1 MSISVR
7 DWKRPT
13 EMGHSPLYRVRQRSV
28 LFRVGAQK
36 PEHDHL
42 VRTFVRLFV
51 EQVPPVR
58 EQVVGGG
65 RPALRIRPAVDQHSG
80 GRFGHRE
87 ALGGEFGI
95 GAIHEVFALG
105 CLYFVFG
112 MDGMN
117 VIVHPGAVEDEE
129 TVRGIRSSEIL
140 EL

>member
-1 MSISVR
+1 M
-7 DWKRPT
+7 
-13 EMGHSPLYRVRQRSV
+13 

-36 PEHDHL
+36 PEHDRL

-51 EQVPPVR
+51 EQVPPVGER
-58 EQVVGGG
+58 VVGGG
-65 RPALRIRPAVDQHSG
+65 RTVLGIRPVVDPHSG
-80 GRFGHRE
+80 GRFGHGK

-112 MDGMN
+112 MDRMN

>member
-1 MSISVR
+1 MTVSCGPLSDFSSSRYRQFVSGSLAEGARRCASVQLSISI
-7 DWKRPT
+7 
-13 EMGHSPLYRVRQRSV
+13 L
-28 LFRVGAQK
+28 GA
-36 PEHDHL
+36 
-42 VRTFVRLFV
+42 
-51 EQVPPVR
+51 
-58 EQVVGGG
+58 
-65 RPALRIRPAVDQHSG
+65 
-80 GRFGHRE
+80 RFGHRE

>member
-1 MSISVR
+1 VR
-7 DWKRPT
+7 ALSDFWSSR
-13 EMGHSPLYRVRQRSV
+13 YRQ
-28 LFRVGAQK
+28 
-36 PEHDHL
+36 L
-42 VRTFVRLFV
+42 VRRSLA
-51 EQVPPVR
+51 EGAR
-58 EQVVGGG
+58 CC
-65 RPALRIRPAVDQHSG
+65 AVDRHSG
-80 GRFGHRE
+80 GRFRHGK